1 MGLFSLSFL
10 DYNCD
15 KYCRK
20 RDPSVATAG
29 LNRKLEAEKFWF
41 SLHKQG
47 SVLSFSSPFSFLLSP
62 FYSELKRGGLHHG
75 VWDAGRVMILFFVFC
90 FSGHCKKH
98 KPEPPK
104 EIKFEGCEHFP
115 APTC

>member
-47 SVLSFSSPFSFLLSP
+47 SVLSFSSPFSFSFLLSLL
-62 FYSELKRGGLHHG
+62 FRVEEGWVVSWG
-75 VWDAGRVMILFFVFC
+75 VGCGESDAFVFC

>member
-47 SVLSFSSPFSFLLSP
+47 SVLSFSSPFSFSFLLSLL
-62 FYSELKRGGLHHG
+62 FRVEEGWVVSWG
-75 VWDAGRVMILFFVFC
+75 VGCGESDDFVFC
-90 FSGHCKKH
+90 FIGH
-98 KPEPPK
+98 
-104 EIKFEGCEHFP
+104 
-115 APTC
+115 

>member
-1 MGLFSLSFL
+1 MALFSLSFL

-47 SVLSFSSPFSFLLSP
+47 SVLSFSSPFSFL

-75 VWDAGRVMILFFVFC
+75 VMLLFFVFLDTA
-90 FSGHCKKH
+90 KKH